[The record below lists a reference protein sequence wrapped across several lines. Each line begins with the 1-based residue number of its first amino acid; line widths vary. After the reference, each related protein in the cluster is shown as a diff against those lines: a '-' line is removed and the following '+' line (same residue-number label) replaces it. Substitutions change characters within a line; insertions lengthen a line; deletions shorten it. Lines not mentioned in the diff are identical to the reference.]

1 MKKHK
6 GISLI
11 QVLAVF
17 FFVSILAMG
26 ITSVYVSTVKQS
38 VYSSKVDQVNY
49 STISG
54 LNIVTAY
61 ITNNNKEFLV
71 KYDEFLNNNAN
82 DRTKKFEIP
91 LVIDGDNCVVSITST
106 YNLDNSTGQDVVT
119 IVYHVTSI
127 IYSSGTDVI
136 TGQPVSI
143 EITQVVT
150 KKSTETITEGRSDF
164 TIGNM
169 Q

>member
-6 GISLI
+6 GMSLM

-26 ITSVYVSTVKQS
+26 ISSVYVSTVKQS

-61 ITNNNKEFLV
+61 ITKNNKDFLV
-71 KYDEFLNNNAN
+71 KYDAFLSNNSN
-82 DRTKKFEIP
+82 DRTKAFEIP
-91 LVIDGDNCVVSITST
+91 LDIDGDDCVVKITST
-106 YNLDNSTGQDVVT
+106 YNLSNTTGQEVVT
-119 IVYHVTSI
+119 IVYHVTSTV
-127 IYSSGTDVI
+127 YSSGADAI

-143 EITQVVT
+143 DITQVVT
-150 KKSTETITEGRSDF
+150 KKSTETIAEGSSTF